1 MTALTTTTTK
11 GTTMNNAPLTYKLAL
26 SLDRVAA
33 LTLGVPG
40 RDQDAWG
47 QRLAVA
53 EAIRAEHMEIEQ
65 RAYAVAHWMNEPDI
79 PAPFGTYA
87 LVTAGG
93 DVQAV
98 VDSPD
103 FEYLVLDDMG
113 RGHREEIVSD
123 EDGTRWERFGPT
135 EHDYAEARA
144 EAAQIRAQLVAAG
157 VIDAAARPQP
167 EPESE
172 PTPEQLRQL
181 PF

>member
-1 MTALTTTTTK
+1 M
-11 GTTMNNAPLTYKLAL
+11 NAPLTYKPAL
-26 SLDRVAA
+26 FLDRPAA

-40 RDQDAWG
+40 RDQDAWA

-53 EAIRAEHMEIEQ
+53 AAIRAEHMEIEQ
-65 RAYAVAHWMNEPDI
+65 RAYAVAHWMDEPDI

-98 VDSPD
+98 VDGPD
-103 FEYLVLDDMG
+103 FEYLVLSDMG
-113 RGHREEIVSD
+113 RSYREEIVSD
-123 EDGTRWERFGPT
+123 EDGTRWERFGPDD
-135 EHDYAEARA
+135 HDYAEARA

-157 VIDAAARPQP
+157 VIDAAVRPQP
-167 EPESE
+167 EPRPE
-172 PTPEQLRQL
+172 PTPEQLDEL